1 MKLPELRNR
10 LKNKYVVKVVAG
22 VLTIA
27 LVGGCVG
34 TYTVKAEKNDTVVSE
49 EGAETTEAEE
59 VSEDDSLEDELLGK
73 VSVSKK
79 DMDKE
84 ETVYFIA
91 DASGNV
97 DKTIVSD
104 HLYNRD
110 GKDTIEDVSSLSDI
124 EKAPSNLHLWI
135 HFHFHL
141 LTVVTSPSSP
151 LPMKLL
157 MATFSQAT
165 KPTSRTNQ

>member
-1 MKLPELRNR
+1 MKLPELKNR

-34 TYTVKAEKNDTVVSE
+34 TYTVKAEKNNTVVSE

-79 DMDKE
+79 DRDK
-84 ETVYFIA
+84 
-91 DASGNV
+91 
-97 DKTIVSD
+97 
-104 HLYNRD
+104 
-110 GKDTIEDVSSLSDI
+110 
-124 EKAPSNLHLWI
+124 
-135 HFHFHL
+135 
-141 LTVVTSPSSP
+141 
-151 LPMKLL
+151 
-157 MATFSQAT
+157 
-165 KPTSRTNQ
+165 